1 MLEDVKLLKKE
12 QIMNKK
18 IIFKWDKEW
27 DTESVGKCIWKSG
40 KLKGKNHYSFSKQH
54 KNLPNLLE
62 MLRSSIYF

>member
-27 DTESVGKCIWKSG
+27 DRKSVGKCIWKSG
-40 KLKGKNHYSFSKQH
+40 
-54 KNLPNLLE
+54 
-62 MLRSSIYF
+62 

>member
-40 KLKGKNHYSFSKQH
+40 KLKGKNHCSFSK
-54 KNLPNLLE
+54 
-62 MLRSSIYF
+62 